1 MPETRG
7 LLNDNVIYTYLR
19 LITSRSDENINLPT
33 VFAFDT
39 LFYSQLKQKGQRSSL
54 LRSLVTRAKFKLF
67 IEVKD
72 SVPSND
78 AIFVKEVISNFRMQV
93 NSNEKLPSFFKDI
106 EADGNRLYRSLA
118 EAIYGEEYLHP
129 QVRKE
134 MTAFLLN
141 NSQKPFARFFTAFG
155 NRSATVEEY
164 ATHFNQPS
172 DEPAHWG
179 TSQQFILAAKLYEKI

>member
-1 MPETRG
+1 MRFPKVNEKKAKETVHSATARG
-7 LLNDNVIYTYLR
+7 RRKDMAI
-19 LITSRSDENINLPT
+19 ID
-33 VFAFDT
+33 
-39 LFYSQLKQKGQRSSL
+39 QLHL
-54 LRSLVTRAKFKLF
+54 AKFKLF